1 MKYDYTGLCLFD
13 HVLQVASEGKKN
25 PPSAFS
31 ASKQASLAWLV
42 PWIGCSSR
50 NKILIRG
57 RLLTRLLSYV
67 ENLPTGNVQFRS
79 TLNFHFVFLF
89 WVSNCVLQLGLFA
102 FDFKEGKN
110 VKMTTSEDTPDKR
123 RDFSDNYDSDTEGK
137 NSSSDE
143 TGNSSPQHRQELG
156 TTDSPTTTMPSSQ
169 LERVSDTLH
178 DQPNQ
183 TNEMNN
189 ESQVNNKNDKK
200 VTRGTFSHEFNGTSV
215 GAYDDST
222 DNFKIQTAGK
232 TTNHLQEQESQQQEP
247 DSVVDSSGAS
257 SSLPISESIDLASP
271 LSETVTD
278 NVSMQGTPPISYLSS
293 GQPHV
298 LPNAGM
304 IQQSPQIVKST
315 ESDTSIL
322 SSQQM
327 PPPQFIPNMRYN
339 GAPATVDIPQ
349 VPQIVIPTVQRH
361 AMPPTHI
368 NGNLNAHINNGYY
381 LPQNYQQMQPMT
393 QISVGGGKRKIHLRL
408 MEDVPKPKGKKVSF
422 LSFGKGK
429 RGRILSAPLLTS
441 PKGDEKKEEIIQ
453 QDFLDRGRM
462 TVSWYEGT
470 TSLELYQHVR
480 NSVIRKLNLHGTA
493 KLGDL
498 RILDEAFDPPEG
510 TYVCKKTMLF

>member
-1 MKYDYTGLCLFD
+1 
-13 HVLQVASEGKKN
+13 
-25 PPSAFS
+25 
-31 ASKQASLAWLV
+31 
-42 PWIGCSSR
+42 
-50 NKILIRG
+50 
-57 RLLTRLLSYV
+57 
-67 ENLPTGNVQFRS
+67 
-79 TLNFHFVFLF
+79 
-89 WVSNCVLQLGLFA
+89 
-102 FDFKEGKN
+102 
-110 VKMTTSEDTPDKR
+110 MTTSEDTPDKR
-123 RDFSDNYDSDTEGK
+123 RDFSDNSDSDTEGK

-143 TGNSSPQHRQELG
+143 SGNSSPQHRQQLG

-169 LERVSDTLH
+169 LEQVSETLH
-178 DQPNQ
+178 DQSNQ

-222 DNFKIQTAGK
+222 DNFKIQPAGK

-278 NVSMQGTPPISYLSS
+278 NVSMKGTPPISYLSS
-293 GQPHV
+293 GQPQV

-304 IQQSPQIVKST
+304 IQQSPLIVKST
-315 ESDTSIL
+315 ESDMSIL

-327 PPPQFIPNMRYN
+327 PPPQFVPNMRYN

-349 VPQIVIPTVQRH
+349 VPQIVMPTVQRH

-429 RGRILSAPLLTS
+429 RGRILSTPLLTS
-441 PKGDEKKEEIIQ
+441 PKGDEKKEEMIQ
-453 QDFLDRGRM
+453 DDFLDRGRM

-480 NSVIRKLNLHGTA
+480 NSVIRKLDLHGTA

-510 TYVCKKTMLF
+510 TYVCKKNNVV